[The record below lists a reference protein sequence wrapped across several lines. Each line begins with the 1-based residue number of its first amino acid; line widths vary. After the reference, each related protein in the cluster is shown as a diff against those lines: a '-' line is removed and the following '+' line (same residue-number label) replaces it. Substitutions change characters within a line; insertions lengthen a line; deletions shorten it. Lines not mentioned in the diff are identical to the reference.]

1 MPNDESI
8 NNNDDY
14 DKNRLQYTISKP
26 PINILF
32 NPSLVSKKGI
42 WSINISYLLELFIKI
57 LEGMKKKDLRL
68 CGIAVLS
75 SSIIFRIKVESIFI
89 LGRIAEQ
96 SRYTSINDSDNKK
109 IKTMINS
116 NVNMLTMPYRHE
128 AAYDIT
134 LEELLDILSNIVER
148 IYSTSGRGNTVA
160 IEPIDYYDDSHLID
174 LESVL
179 GEYKQRLYT
188 ILHGKD
194 TLLFNEF
201 VSGLDPLEAAR
212 YFIAMLH
219 LCMEGKISIEQIGEY
234 DIKITLSDGNVS
246 INLLKG

>member
-14 DKNRLQYTISKP
+14 DRSRLQYTISKP
-26 PINILF
+26 PINVLF
-32 NPSLVSKKGI
+32 NPNLVSKKGI

-57 LEGMKKKDLRL
+57 LESMKKKDLRL

-89 LGRIAEQ
+89 LERIAEQ
-96 SRYTSINDSDNKK
+96 SRYTSVNDVKE
-109 IKTMINS
+109 IKTMINN
-116 NVNMLTMPYRHE
+116 NVNILAMPYRHE
-128 AAYDIT
+128 ATYDIT
-134 LEELLDILSNIVER
+134 LEELLAILSNIVQR
-148 IYSTSGRGNTVA
+148 IYSSSREDSTS

-174 LESVL
+174 LESVI
-179 GEYKQRLYT
+179 GEYKERLYT
-188 ILHGKD
+188 TLNGRDIL
-194 TLLFNEF
+194 FSEF
-201 VSGLDPLEAAR
+201 VSGLDPLDVAR

-234 DIKITLSDGNVS
+234 DIKIALSDKNGK
-246 INLLKG
+246 IQI

>member
-8 NNNDDY
+8 NNNNNDDY
-14 DKNRLQYTISKP
+14 DRSRLQYTISKP
-26 PINILF
+26 PINVLF
-32 NPSLVSKKGI
+32 NPNLVSKKGI

-57 LEGMKKKDLRL
+57 LESMKKKDLRL

-89 LGRIAEQ
+89 LERIAEQ
-96 SRYTSINDSDNKK
+96 SRYTSVNDVKE

-116 NVNMLTMPYRHE
+116 NVNILAMPYRHE
-128 AAYDIT
+128 ATYDIT
-134 LEELLDILSNIVER
+134 LEELLAILSNIVQR
-148 IYSTSGRGNTVA
+148 IYSSSREDSTS

-174 LESVL
+174 LESVI
-179 GEYKQRLYT
+179 GEYKERLYT
-188 ILHGKD
+188 TLNGRDIL
-194 TLLFNEF
+194 FSEF
-201 VSGLDPLEAAR
+201 VSGLDPLDVAR

-234 DIKITLSDGNVS
+234 DIKIALSDKNGK
-246 INLLKG
+246 IQI

>member
-8 NNNDDY
+8 NNNNNDY
-14 DKNRLQYTISKP
+14 DRSRLQYTISKP
-26 PINILF
+26 PINVLF
-32 NPSLVSKKGI
+32 NPNLVSKKGI

-57 LEGMKKKDLRL
+57 LESMKKKDLRL

-89 LGRIAEQ
+89 LERIAEQ
-96 SRYTSINDSDNKK
+96 SRYTSVNDVKE

-116 NVNMLTMPYRHE
+116 NVNILAMPYRHE
-128 AAYDIT
+128 ATYDIT
-134 LEELLDILSNIVER
+134 LEELLAILSNIVQR
-148 IYSTSGRGNTVA
+148 IYSSSREDSTS

-174 LESVL
+174 LESVI
-179 GEYKQRLYT
+179 GEYKERLYT
-188 ILHGKD
+188 TLNGRDIL
-194 TLLFNEF
+194 FSEF
-201 VSGLDPLEAAR
+201 VSCLDPLDVAR

-234 DIKITLSDGNVS
+234 DIKIALSDKNGK
-246 INLLKG
+246 IQI

>member
-8 NNNDDY
+8 NNNDYY
-14 DKNRLQYTISKP
+14 DRSRLQYTISKP
-26 PINILF
+26 PINVLF
-32 NPSLVSKKGI
+32 NPNLVSKKGI

-57 LEGMKKKDLRL
+57 LESMKKKDLRL

-89 LGRIAEQ
+89 LERIAEK
-96 SRYTSINDSDNKK
+96 SRYTSVNDVKE

-116 NVNMLTMPYRHE
+116 NVNILAMPYRHE
-128 AAYDIT
+128 ATYDIT
-134 LEELLDILSNIVER
+134 LEELLAILSNIVQR
-148 IYSTSGRGNTVA
+148 IYSSSREDSTS

-174 LESVL
+174 LESVI
-179 GEYKQRLYT
+179 GKYKERLYT
-188 ILHGKD
+188 TLNGRDIL
-194 TLLFNEF
+194 FSEF
-201 VSGLDPLEAAR
+201 VSGLDPLDVAR

-234 DIKITLSDGNVS
+234 DIKIALSDKNGK
-246 INLLKG
+246 IQI

>member
-8 NNNDDY
+8 NNNDYY
-14 DKNRLQYTISKP
+14 DRSRLQYTISKP
-26 PINILF
+26 PINVLF
-32 NPSLVSKKGI
+32 NPNLVSKKGI

-57 LEGMKKKDLRL
+57 LESMKKKDLRL

-89 LGRIAEQ
+89 LERIAEK
-96 SRYTSINDSDNKK
+96 SRYTSVNDVKE

-116 NVNMLTMPYRHE
+116 NVNILAMPYRHE
-128 AAYDIT
+128 ATYDIT
-134 LEELLDILSNIVER
+134 LEELLAILSNIVQR
-148 IYSTSGRGNTVA
+148 IYSSREDSTS

-174 LESVL
+174 LESVI
-179 GEYKQRLYT
+179 GEYKERLYT
-188 ILHGKD
+188 TLNGRDIL
-194 TLLFNEF
+194 FSEF
-201 VSGLDPLEAAR
+201 VSGLDPLDVAR

-234 DIKITLSDGNVS
+234 DIKIALSDKNGK
-246 INLLKG
+246 IQI

>member
-8 NNNDDY
+8 NNNNDDY
-14 DKNRLQYTISKP
+14 DRSRLQYTISKP
-26 PINILF
+26 PINVLF
-32 NPSLVSKKGI
+32 NPNLVSKKGI

-57 LEGMKKKDLRL
+57 LESMKKKDLRL

-89 LGRIAEQ
+89 LERIAEQ
-96 SRYTSINDSDNKK
+96 SRYTSVNDVKE

-116 NVNMLTMPYRHE
+116 NVNILAMPYRHE
-128 AAYDIT
+128 ATYDIT
-134 LEELLDILSNIVER
+134 LEELLAILSNIVQR
-148 IYSTSGRGNTVA
+148 IYSSSREDSTS

-174 LESVL
+174 LESVI
-179 GEYKQRLYT
+179 GEYKERLYT
-188 ILHGKD
+188 TLNGRDIL
-194 TLLFNEF
+194 FSEF
-201 VSGLDPLEAAR
+201 VSGLDPLDVAR

-234 DIKITLSDGNVS
+234 DIKIALSDKNGK
-246 INLLKG
+246 IQI

>member
-8 NNNDDY
+8 NNNNDDY
-14 DKNRLQYTISKP
+14 DRSRLQYTISKP
-26 PINILF
+26 PINVLF
-32 NPSLVSKKGI
+32 NPNLVSKKGI

-57 LEGMKKKDLRL
+57 LESMKKKDLRL

-89 LGRIAEQ
+89 LERIAEQ
-96 SRYTSINDSDNKK
+96 SRYTSVNDVKE

-116 NVNMLTMPYRHE
+116 NVNILAMPYRHE
-128 AAYDIT
+128 ATYDIT
-134 LEELLDILSNIVER
+134 LEELLAILSNIVQR
-148 IYSTSGRGNTVA
+148 IYSSREDSTS

-174 LESVL
+174 LESVI
-179 GEYKQRLYT
+179 GEYKERLYT
-188 ILHGKD
+188 TLNGRDIL
-194 TLLFNEF
+194 FSEF
-201 VSGLDPLEAAR
+201 VSGLDPLDVAR

-234 DIKITLSDGNVS
+234 DIKIALSDKNGK
-246 INLLKG
+246 IQI

>member
-14 DKNRLQYTISKP
+14 DRSRLQYTISKP
-26 PINILF
+26 PINVLF
-32 NPSLVSKKGI
+32 NPNLVSKKGI

-57 LEGMKKKDLRL
+57 LESMKKKDLRL

-89 LGRIAEQ
+89 LERIAEQ
-96 SRYTSINDSDNKK
+96 SRYTSVNDVKE

-116 NVNMLTMPYRHE
+116 NVNILAMPYRHE
-128 AAYDIT
+128 ATYDIT
-134 LEELLDILSNIVER
+134 LEELLAILSNIVQR
-148 IYSTSGRGNTVA
+148 IYSSSREDSTS

-174 LESVL
+174 LESVI
-179 GEYKQRLYT
+179 GEYKERLYT
-188 ILHGKD
+188 TLNGRDIL
-194 TLLFNEF
+194 FSEF
-201 VSGLDPLEAAR
+201 VSGLDPLDVAR

-234 DIKITLSDGNVS
+234 DIKIALSDKNGK
-246 INLLKG
+246 IQI

>member
-8 NNNDDY
+8 NNNNDIS
-14 DKNRLQYTISKP
+14 RLQYTISKP
-26 PINILF
+26 PINVLF

-57 LEGMKKKDLRL
+57 LESMKKKDLRL

-89 LGRIAEQ
+89 LERIAEK
-96 SRYTSINDSDNKK
+96 SRYTSVNDVKE
-109 IKTMINS
+109 IKTMINN
-116 NVNMLTMPYRHE
+116 NVNILAMPYRHE
-128 AAYDIT
+128 ATYDIT
-134 LEELLDILSNIVER
+134 LEELLTILSNIVQR
-148 IYSTSGRGNTVA
+148 ISTSKENA
-160 IEPIDYYDDSHLID
+160 ISIEPIDYYDDSHLID
-174 LESVL
+174 LESVI

-188 ILHGKD
+188 TLNGKD
-194 TLLFNEF
+194 ILFNEF
-201 VSGLDPLEAAR
+201 VSGLDPLDVAR

-234 DIKITLSDGNVS
+234 DIKILSNKNGQ
-246 INLLKG
+246 I